1 MQDNDIGLNILA
13 ISIFS
18 ITLLVFISP
27 LLSISPFIPAT
38 ITFVLLSLITVDT
51 LVWQNQGT
59 NLFLNLFLSDEQ
71 KQRIIY
77 HEAGH
82 FLTAYFYKIPITDY
96 TLTPWENIKIN
107 NLGSGGVIFD
117 TSFLEGKGQDLK
129 EFNLLLE
136 RFSIVLM
143 AGIAAENFIYKNS
156 EGGEEDKQKFMEIY
170 RDLGLNSSQ
179 LRMKQRLAI
188 LQAQTFIEN
197 HKDTYLALAEGMKKR
212 LSVAECQAII
222 ENNKLMEN
230 VTEA

>member
-38 ITFVLLSLITVDT
+38 ITFVLLSLVTIDT
-51 LVWQNQGT
+51 LAWKNQGT
-59 NLFLNLFLSDEQ
+59 NLFLNLFLSEEQ

-82 FLTAYFYKIPITDY
+82 FLTAYFYQIPIIDY

-117 TSFLEGKGQDLK
+117 TSFLEEKGQDLR

-143 AGIAAENFIYKNS
+143 GGIAAEKFIYKNS
-156 EGGEEDKQKFMEIY
+156 EGGEEDNQKFMEIY
-170 RDLGLNSSQ
+170 RGLGLNSNQ
-179 LRMKQRLAI
+179 LKMKQRLAI

-197 HKDTYLALAEGMKKR
+197 HQETYFALAEAMKQR
-212 LSVAECQAII
+212 LSVTECQAII
-222 ENNKLMEN
+222 ENDKLI
-230 VTEA
+230 TIS

>member
-1 MQDNDIGLNILA
+1 MQNNDIGLNILA

-38 ITFVLLSLITVDT
+38 ITFILLSLVTVDT
-51 LVWQNQGT
+51 LAWKNQGT
-59 NLFLNLFLSDEQ
+59 NLFLNLFLSEEQ

-82 FLTAYFYKIPITDY
+82 FLTAYFYQIPIIGY
-96 TLTPWENIKIN
+96 TLTPWENMKIN

-117 TSFLEGKGQDLK
+117 TSFLEKKGQDLR

-136 RFSIVLM
+136 RFSVVLM
-143 AGIAAENFIYKNS
+143 AGIAGEKFIYKNS
-156 EGGEEDKQKFMEIY
+156 EGGEEDNQKFREIY
-170 RDLGLNSSQ
+170 RDLGLNYNE

-197 HKDTYLALAEGMKKR
+197 HQETYFALAEAMKKR

-222 ENNKLMEN
+222 NNKSSLLGNRE
-230 VTEA
+230 